1 MFHEL
6 RLVPFIHAPLQVR
19 VNESDADDTLSMPH
33 EDAMTIKDTRITGLL
48 HRIHWKPMR
57 FVQLLIFIV
66 LVMLLSPFLR
76 NTPFLHALLSVFF
89 LNILMV
95 TLSFAGFDVRW
106 RWLLIL
112 LWFAGSLCNIA
123 ASRVP
128 DITQGKALAVASEI
142 LGAVLIVFCVTMIL
156 RYVLTSREVTTDTIF
171 GAVVAYFLI
180 AFMFS
185 SLYQVV
191 AIVEPASFS
200 MPTGPDITERN
211 TRNIEF
217 GYFSFV
223 TIATLG
229 YGDIVPRLPAAR
241 ILSILEAATGQFYMA
256 VVVAWLVS
264 AHAGGRKGTG
274 GGRGSGNE

>member
-1 MFHEL
+1 M
-6 RLVPFIHAPLQVR
+6 R
-19 VNESDADDTLSMPH
+19 MPR
-33 EDAMTIKDTRITGLL
+33 EDAMTINDTNTTGLL

-57 FVQLLIFIV
+57 FVQLLIFLI

-76 NTPFLHALLSVFF
+76 STPFLSALLSVFF

-112 LWFAGSLCNIA
+112 LWFAGTLCHTA
-123 ASRVP
+123 APRVP
-128 DITQGKALAVASEI
+128 DIAQGKALAVASEI

-185 SLYQVV
+185 SLFQVV
-191 AIVEPASFS
+191 AIAEPASFS

-264 AHAGGRKGTG
+264 AHAGGWKGTG
-274 GGRGSGNE
+274 GGRAPGNE

>member
-1 MFHEL
+1 MSVL
-6 RLVPFIHAPLQVR
+6 
-19 VNESDADDTLSMPH
+19 T
-33 EDAMTIKDTRITGLL
+33 EDVMTIGETIKTGFF
-48 HRIHWKPMR
+48 RRFHWKPMR

-106 RWLLIL
+106 RRLLIL
-112 LWFAGSLCNIA
+112 LWFAGTLCNIA
-123 ASRVP
+123 ASTVP
-128 DITQGKALAVASEI
+128 DIAQGKALAVASEI

-191 AIVEPASFS
+191 VIVEPASFS

-241 ILSILEAATGQFYMA
+241 ILSILEVATGQFYMA

-264 AHAGGRKGTG
+264 VRAGGRKGTG

>member
-1 MFHEL
+1 
-6 RLVPFIHAPLQVR
+6 
-19 VNESDADDTLSMPH
+19 
-33 EDAMTIKDTRITGLL
+33 MTDKFTKKAGLL
-48 HRIHWKPMR
+48 RCIHWKPMR
-57 FVQLLIFIV
+57 FVQLLLFLI
-66 LVMLLSPFLR
+66 LVMLLSPFLHG
-76 NTPFLHALLSVFF
+76 TPFLYALLSVFF

-112 LWFAGSLCNIA
+112 LWFAGTLCSMAAPRGTDIIHGKSLA
-123 ASRVP
+123 A
-128 DITQGKALAVASEI
+128 ASEI
-142 LGAVLIVFCVTMIL
+142 LGAVLIVFCVVMIL

-200 MPTGPDITERN
+200 MTSGADLAERN
-211 TRNIEF
+211 TRHNEF

-229 YGDIVPRLPAAR
+229 YGDIVPRLPVAR
-241 ILSILEAATGQFYMA
+241 ILSILEAAVGQFYMA
-256 VVVAWLVS
+256 VVVAWLVG
-264 AHAGGRKGTG
+264 AHAGGRKGAG